1 MPRPRTQLQENRFQQ
16 LVGTLEDLADFDA
29 QRRYKRSVPFVH
41 VPIELAEQWYGYV
54 RLLDGRV
61 EWFLE
66 LFAPNELAAIRKFD
80 LLFQKIDMG
89 GGFPDVEEVFKR
101 EDWVAVSAAA
111 KILLSVLTRQN

>member
-1 MPRPRTQLQENRFQQ
+1 MPQPRTQLQENTFQQ

-41 VPIELAEQWYGYV
+41 VPIELAEQWYDYV
-54 RLLDGRV
+54 RLIDGRI

-80 LLFQKIDMG
+80 LLFQKVDMG